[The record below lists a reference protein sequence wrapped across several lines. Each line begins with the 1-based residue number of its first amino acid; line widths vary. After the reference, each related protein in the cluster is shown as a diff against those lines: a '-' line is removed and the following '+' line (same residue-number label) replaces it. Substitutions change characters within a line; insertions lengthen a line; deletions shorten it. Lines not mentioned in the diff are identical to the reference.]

1 MAITP
6 LSCHLSVVAQGL
18 YSSKTKQ
25 LILSVVQEY
34 TSLLAHSYFPMLEM
48 TSSAFISASLKPACL
63 SGFPEMYYPSQNFP
77 DFTT

>member
-6 LSCHLSVVAQGL
+6 LSCHVSVAQAL

-25 LILSVVQEY
+25 LILSLVQEY
-34 TSLLAHSYFPMLEM
+34 TSLLARSYFPMLEM
-48 TSSAFISASLKPACL
+48 TSAFISASLKPACL